1 MGAGESRMDQS
12 DNKGNSSSKESTGES
27 TLVQRFPASNLQ
39 VLAHFYRGEL
49 ARANVWR
56 QRMDATTHWAVVSTM
71 AIISLAYSTPEAS
84 MLLLPFCCVLLYL
97 LLHIEARRYRYFDVW
112 RMRVRMLEVHLMV
125 PALLQGQDLAEGN
138 WRETLCNDLLA
149 PHYKMSRIEA
159 LGRRLQ
165 RTYIWL
171 FLIVLGTWLLLGFNR
186 IPEGKMD
193 IGSFLSVFGQGS
205 VSGAAVLGFV
215 GVFYLYL
222 FSILVIAGPR
232 QDTEIRRK
240 EPSRQH
246 WPI

>member
-1 MGAGESRMDQS
+1 M
-12 DNKGNSSSKESTGES
+12 
-27 TLVQRFPASNLQ
+27 
-39 VLAHFYRGEL
+39 
-49 ARANVWR
+49 
-56 QRMDATTHWAVVSTM
+56 
-71 AIISLAYSTPEAS
+71 
-84 MLLLPFCCVLLYL
+84 
-97 LLHIEARRYRYFDVW
+97 
-112 RMRVRMLEVHLMV
+112 
-125 PALLQGQDLAEGN
+125 
-138 WRETLCNDLLA
+138 
-149 PHYKMSRIEA
+149 
-159 LGRRLQ
+159 Q

-186 IPEGKMD
+186 VPAEKMD

>member
-1 MGAGESRMDQS
+1 MNQQNPGAEDSAAG
-12 DNKGNSSSKESTGES
+12 SKGES

-56 QRMDATTHWAVVSTM
+56 HRMDATTHWAVVSTM
-71 AIISLAYSTPEAS
+71 AIISLAYSNQES
-84 MLLLPFCCVLLYL
+84 SILLLPFCCVLLYL

-149 PHYKMSRIEA
+149 PSYKMSRIEA

-171 FLIVLGTWLLLGFNR
+171 FLIVLGMWLLLGFDRMGDNLNL
-186 IPEGKMD
+186 D
-193 IGSFLSVFGQGS
+193 VFGQGQVTGS
-205 VSGAAVLGFV
+205 AVIGAMAI
-215 GVFYLYL
+215 FYLYL
-222 FSILVIAGPR
+222 ASIIIIAGPR
-232 QDTEIRRK
+232 RDTEIRRK

>member
-1 MGAGESRMDQS
+1 MDQS
-12 DNKGNSSSKESTGES
+12 DNKGNSSSRESTGES

-71 AIISLAYSTPEAS
+71 AIISLAYSNQES
-84 MLLLPFCCVLLYL
+84 SILLLPFCCVLLYL

-149 PHYKMSRIEA
+149 PSYKMSRIEA

-165 RTYIWL
+165 RTYMWL

-186 IPEGKMD
+186 MNGNID
-193 IGSFLSVFGQGS
+193 IGVFGQGQI
-205 VSGAAVLGFV
+205 SGFAVLCAMV
-215 GVFYLYL
+215 IFYLYL
-222 FSILVIAGPR
+222 AMIFLIAGPR
-232 QDTEIRRK
+232 RDTEIRRK